1 MREDDPR
8 RDVQAAEMH
17 ERHRGMDDYDERPD
31 LAEAEK
37 GPPVDRETLRWWY
50 AAWLKEG
57 A

>member
-37 GPPVDRETLRWWY
+37 GPPVDRETLRRWY